1 MRKIK
6 NKTTLTTTNINNY
19 WTRLSKISWFVSG
32 EQINYNF
39 CRSRRLRQIIDLRD
53 TEKSRYFAITEFN
66 NCLTIRSPACFL
78 LNIAL
83 WMVSEAICH
92 FYARA
97 ITRRRKEWFYLR
109 MSRTLFTA
117 KTQLDDI
124 AHEQTIIC
132 RELFTGHVVGSRPM
146 KRKNSLLYSWHT
158 IFTRKS

>member
-1 MRKIK
+1 MRKIY
-6 NKTTLTTTNINNY
+6 NKTTLTTTTINNY
-19 WTRLSKISWFVSG
+19 WTRLTKISSFVSG
-32 EQINYNF
+32 EQINYNLAEADGWGKLF
-39 CRSRRLRQIIDLRD
+39 FLRD

-66 NCLTIRSPACFL
+66 NCLIIRSPVCFL

-97 ITRRRKEWFYLR
+97 ITRRRKEWFHLR

-146 KRKNSLLYSWHT
+146 KRKNSLRYSRQT